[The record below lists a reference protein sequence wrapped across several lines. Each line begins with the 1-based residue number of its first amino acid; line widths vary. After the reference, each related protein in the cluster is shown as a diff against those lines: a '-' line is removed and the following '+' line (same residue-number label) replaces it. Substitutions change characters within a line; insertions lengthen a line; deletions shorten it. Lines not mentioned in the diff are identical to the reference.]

1 MKLWKNYYPR
11 IKPTKI
17 PDFLIVWM
25 FVISKEYKIISSN
38 WIMQSNQLYTIKIE
52 VCTTLLIQKN
62 VKENKKSK
70 ILKDN

>member
-52 VCTTLLIQKN
+52 VCRTLLIQKN

>member
-52 VCTTLLIQKN
+52 VCKTLLIQKN

>member
-52 VCTTLLIQKN
+52 VCRTLLIQKD

>member
-52 VCTTLLIQKN
+52 VCRTILIQKN

>member
-52 VCTTLLIQKN
+52 VCRTLLIQKN
-62 VKENKKSK
+62 VKENKNSK